1 MHHPELSVRPPATHD
16 VPALLREMLRHVAYT
31 GALLLLLAFAGSL
44 LAR

>member
-1 MHHPELSVRPPATHD
+1 MYNAEPTVRPSTTHD
-16 VPALLREMLRHVAYT
+16 VPALMRALLRHVAYT